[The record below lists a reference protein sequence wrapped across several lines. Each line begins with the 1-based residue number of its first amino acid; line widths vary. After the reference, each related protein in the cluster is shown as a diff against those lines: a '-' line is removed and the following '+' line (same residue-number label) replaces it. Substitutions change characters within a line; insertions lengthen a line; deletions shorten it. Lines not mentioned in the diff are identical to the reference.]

1 MERAREGV
9 VRLAKFGQGEGR
21 DWAKQNLRGVAG
33 CVSPTFT
40 NDLRGLNE
48 AAIRHDVR
56 LEKELGFAGI
66 LLVSETG
73 TTPAE
78 MREFVDITVDAAGGD
93 LITILQAS
101 EQTLQDNI
109 DLIAY
114 AENAGADLVLPSFPL
129 MFHPQTEDEVYDF
142 FKGMA
147 DSTSMGMIVFAIHL
161 WNFGRLHPSTFS
173 PRLIRRLVDDCPN
186 VVAIKNEIG
195 HPTVAGVSE
204 VFERFNDE
212 VVVTDPMEHNAP
224 AWTCAYDMQFLGTS
238 NYEYAGSAVPRMFD
252 LLQDR
257 GTYDEA
263 MELYWQMH
271 PARLANLA
279 VMGEAIAGTSLVHR
293 LAWKYQNWLQGFNG
307 GPIRFPQGRLNDGQ
321 MARLRSSLVA
331 AGLPVTDDPDERFF
345 VGRLPSER

>member
-1 MERAREGV
+1 MAKFNPAEARE
-9 VRLAKFGQGEGR
+9 
-21 DWAKQNLRGVAG
+21 WAKQHLRGVAG
-33 CVSPTFT
+33 CVAPTLT
-40 NDLRGLNE
+40 NDLTGLNE
-48 AAIRHDVR
+48 KAIRHDVA

-66 LLVSETG
+66 LLVAETG

-78 MREFVDITVDAAGGD
+78 MRQFVEIAVDEAGDD

-101 EQTLQDNI
+101 EQTLDDNI
-109 DLIAY
+109 ALIRH
-114 AENAGADLVLPSFPL
+114 AENHGVDLVLPSFPL
-129 MFHPQTEDEVYDF
+129 MFYPQSEDEVYDF

-147 DSTSMGMIVFAIHL
+147 DATGMGMIVFAIHL
-161 WNFGRLHPSTFS
+161 WNFGRLHPSGFS

-195 HPTVAGVSE
+195 SPTVAGISE

-224 AWTCAYDMQFLGTS
+224 TWTAAYEMQFLGTS
-238 NYEYAGSAVPRMFD
+238 NYEYAGDAVPRMFK
-252 LLQDR
+252 LLGDR
-257 GTYDEA
+257 AHYDEA
-263 MELYWQMH
+263 MELYWKMH

-307 GPIRFPQGRLNDGQ
+307 GPIRFPQGRINDGQ

-331 AGLPVTDDPDERFF
+331 AGLPVTNDPDSAFF
-345 VGRLPSER
+345 VGRNPA